1 MTSDA
6 AAAALDVAA
15 ADAAAQARPRAMKL
29 AITGKG
35 GVGKTTVSGLLANE
49 LAARHRQVVAIDAD
63 PDSNLA
69 ASLGYPHPETI
80 RPLTELHDLIEERTG
95 VRPGTTGGMF
105 QLNPFVAD
113 IPEKYAVDVD
123 GVKVLVAGAVKKGGA
138 GCYCPENSLLRALVS
153 HLLLE
158 DDAALVLD
166 MEAGIEHLGRGTL
179 SSIDRL
185 LIVVEPGRRSVETA
199 LRIQIMAADIGLTKI
214 SIIGN
219 KIRSAHDEAFLRDLL
234 PGIPFAG
241 FVPYDDRVRDAEAA
255 GRSVWGA
262 SEAVQEAIKK
272 IVTEIEK
279 SLGGPAGPGK

>member
-1 MTSDA
+1 
-6 AAAALDVAA
+6 
-15 ADAAAQARPRAMKL
+15 MKL

-35 GVGKTTVSGLLANE
+35 GVGKTTVSALLARE
-49 LAARHRQVVAIDAD
+49 LAARGRQVVAIDAD

-69 ASLGYPHPETI
+69 AALGYPHPEAI
-80 RPLTELHDLIEERTG
+80 RPLVELHDLIEERTG

-123 GVKVLVAGAVKKGGA
+123 GIKVLVAGAVKKGGA
-138 GCYCPENSLLRALVS
+138 GCYCPENTLLRALVS

-158 DDAALVLD
+158 SGAALVLD

-179 SSIDRL
+179 RTVDRL
-185 LIVVEPGRRSVETA
+185 LVVVEPGRRSVETA
-199 LRIQIMAADIGLTKI
+199 LRIQTMASDIKLTKI

-219 KIRSAHDEAFLRDLL
+219 KVRSADDEAFLKNLV

-255 GRSVWGA
+255 GRLVWGA
-262 SEAVQEAIKK
+262 SEVVQEAIKK

-279 SLGGPAGPGK
+279 SIEGQERPGK